1 MIADG
6 MVNMD
11 QKMPTDIDHEPTA
24 AAKDEATH
32 AKEEEKDADTL
43 EGDDQPKDTDD
54 VDALEETEQ
63 KEVDAVVNDKPN
75 TEPDTPVDVITESV
89 KEMDL
94 HNDEAKQTEPEE
106 SSQIDAME
114 NEYQPQETMV
124 EEAQPEPEIEEA
136 LEIIPQPEPEP
147 DTVDEAESEPEID
160 QSANTAQQ
168 TNAEVTEEPT
178 VQQCEEPMVDA
189 EKVRETETEPEVAD
203 VTDAVDVDNTT
214 DTVDEPQPAQ
224 EADELNEDADVEVEE
239 DQPEQDAPMEAS
251 VVDTEPVQVT
261 QTAVLHNAL
270 QQLDDTDEVE
280 VEAIE
285 QDTDVPTAVD
295 MDFAEKDVV
304 SNAEPN
310 QTAPVVDDEAEP
322 GIADDEF
329 IIKTVLSFVEIN
341 PDEIDMRFDTET
353 HGGNLQFADGRTVSK
368 VNDDAPSIC
377 VYGQPIS
384 ADTHQTCDIEVQWN
398 ASASE
403 EEGGFYMGYLTK
415 RKEDIRYWNAEL
427 GSILCLDSVGYYVYG
442 GCGYFREMREGN
454 CHEIGYRA
462 PSNLKAG
469 DTMRMIVDFAKDTL
483 TLRHNGK
490 MAAICPLYGHK
501 EITLAFSFGPQGEEI
516 EVLSCEL
523 K

>member
-1 MIADG
+1 MG
-6 MVNMD
+6 
-11 QKMPTDIDHEPTA
+11 
-24 AAKDEATH
+24 
-32 AKEEEKDADTL
+32 
-43 EGDDQPKDTDD
+43 
-54 VDALEETEQ
+54 
-63 KEVDAVVNDKPN
+63 
-75 TEPDTPVDVITESV
+75 
-89 KEMDL
+89 
-94 HNDEAKQTEPEE
+94 
-106 SSQIDAME
+106 
-114 NEYQPQETMV
+114 
-124 EEAQPEPEIEEA
+124 
-136 LEIIPQPEPEP
+136 
-147 DTVDEAESEPEID
+147 
-160 QSANTAQQ
+160 
-168 TNAEVTEEPT
+168 
-178 VQQCEEPMVDA
+178 
-189 EKVRETETEPEVAD
+189 
-203 VTDAVDVDNTT
+203 
-214 DTVDEPQPAQ
+214 
-224 EADELNEDADVEVEE
+224 NEDADVEVEA
-239 DQPEQDAPMEAS
+239 DQPEHDAPMEAS

-310 QTAPVVDDEAEP
+310 QTTPVVDDEAEP

-501 EITLAFSFGPQGEEI
+501 EITLAFSFGPQGEEV